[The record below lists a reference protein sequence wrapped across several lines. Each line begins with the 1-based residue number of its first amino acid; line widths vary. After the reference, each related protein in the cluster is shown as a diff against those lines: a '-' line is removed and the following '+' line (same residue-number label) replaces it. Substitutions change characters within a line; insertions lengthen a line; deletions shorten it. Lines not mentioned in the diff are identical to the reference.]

1 MLTGAELFAFET
13 SDRVLASIEA
23 INRDY
28 AYHARTAR
36 AIAEDYFDCDVLS
49 RLLRKLGVA

>member
-1 MLTGAELFAFET
+1 MGAGLFAFEM

-28 AYHARTAR
+28 ACHARAAGT
-36 AIAEDYFDCDVLS
+36 IAKDYFDCDVLS